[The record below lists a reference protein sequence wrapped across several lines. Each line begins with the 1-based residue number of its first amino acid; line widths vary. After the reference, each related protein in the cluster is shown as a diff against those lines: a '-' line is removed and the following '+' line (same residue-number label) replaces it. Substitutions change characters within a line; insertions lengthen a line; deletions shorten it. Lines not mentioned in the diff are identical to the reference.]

1 MLRKTIY
8 IGADSA
14 GYEMKEGLAASC
26 ARRGMT

>member
-14 GYEMKEGLAASC
+14 GYEMKRKIDMSLSPAW
-26 ARRGMT
+26 